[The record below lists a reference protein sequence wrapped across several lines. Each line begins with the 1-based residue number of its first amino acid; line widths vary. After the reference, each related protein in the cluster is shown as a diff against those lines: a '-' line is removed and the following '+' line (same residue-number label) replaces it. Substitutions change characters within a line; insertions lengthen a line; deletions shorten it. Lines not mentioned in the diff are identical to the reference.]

1 MQELEKQAVEYGTSM
16 DALQLSL
23 DEIRRQCADKD
34 AKLEHLHVVLEQ
46 YEKRDVRS
54 IDFLHGC

>member
-1 MQELEKQAVEYGTSM
+1 VEYGTSM

-34 AKLEHLHVVLEQ
+34 AKLEHLHDVLEQ

-54 IDFLHGC
+54 IDFSHGC